1 VPSIPARTPAPPWT
15 TAPLWVDGMS
25 YELEEDTPGMYSTSN
40 VMRYSPALPNA
51 PGSRLCILTV
61 ADSVHFF
68 NSWRRKVDMLMC
80 HCKRFNLTLFAYAA
94 EMEVIVRRGKQAVEE
109 LGAARGMAV
118 TH

>member
-1 VPSIPARTPAPPWT
+1 
-15 TAPLWVDGMS
+15 MS
-25 YELEEDTPGMYSTSN
+25 YELEEDTPGIYSPSN
-40 VMRYSPALPNA
+40 VMRYSPAVPNA

-61 ADSVHFF
+61 VDSVQFL
-68 NSWRRKVDMLMC
+68 NLWQRKTDMLMC

-94 EMEVIVRRGKQAVEE
+94 ELEVIVTRGKQAVEE